1 MHTKK
6 EKRKCSLQKVG
17 RIFEKNNIKRPK
29 IIKHFLMGREEAHFS
44 IALSHFPIQLLFPLS
59 PCRGGPRSLP
69 YQIPPAATPSLI
81 PTFLFSVYFM
91 TEDGGRRRTISHWHT
106 QLRKKQRPS
115 IYTPNHASIGRLES
129 LRFKLL
135 QLVQCS

>member
-91 TEDGGRRRTISHWHT
+91 TEDGGAPFLIGTRNYARSNVPLSTHPT
-106 QLRKKQRPS
+106 
-115 IYTPNHASIGRLES
+115 TP
-129 LRFKLL
+129 LL
-135 QLVQCS
+135 VDLNLCVLNYSS